1 VGIEH
6 RHKVQKLRLLKLKRT
21 RITEDS
27 ESSARWASSECISAQ
42 EENRTIECSV
52 EGRDSARRASRKCAS
67 RHNRRKNSLSS
78 GS

>member
-1 VGIEH
+1 VSSEE
-6 RHKVQKLRLLKLKRT
+6 T

-27 ESSARWASSECISAQ
+27 ESSARRALSECISAQ
-42 EENRTIECSV
+42 ENRTVERSV

-67 RHNRRKNSLSS
+67 RHNRGKNSLSF